1 MAKARKP
8 GIENKKLKR
17 KQALFLKHEPTSDV
31 SFQESPSNHIFVA
44 NGGLQNGL
52 SRELLVHLLTPTD
65 SEKGLKELYLP
76 AGKDYAFATFESPKA
91 ASTAVSSLN
100 GICVQEHCTSAGSEE
115 LLQLLNPKLLSG
127 PPLHL
132 YLCFVD
138 KVPQMY
144 THPSVTEGDLPPG
157 LVLIEE
163 FVSEAEE
170 REFLDFFST
179 TANSGDAST
188 SCSKTP
194 TQEATCQERGEQLDP
209 GETAFQAPENFLKH
223 RYVKHYG
230 YEFLYA
236 TSNVDPD
243 CPLPG
248 GLPAICQPLLKRMS
262 ERRLVE
268 KEPDQLTV
276 NHYQPGAGM
285 CNPVNL
291 SLASCLQLQLITVY
305 SIYVRSQGCRCPHP
319 FFEQYS
325 G

>member
-8 GIENKKLKR
+8 GILNKKVRR

-31 SFQESPSNHIFVA
+31 SFQESPSCHVFVA

-91 ASTAVSSLN
+91 ASTAVTSLN
-100 GICVQEHCTSAGSEE
+100 GICVQEQCTSAGSEE
-115 LLQLLNPKLLSG
+115 MLQLLNPKLLSG

-132 YLCFVD
+132 YFCFVD
-138 KVPQMY
+138 RIPQAC
-144 THPSVTEGDLPPG
+144 THPSVLTEDGTSDLPPG

-170 REFLDFFST
+170 RELLDFFSAM
-179 TANSGDAST
+179 ANSSDAST

-194 TQEATCQERGEQLDP
+194 TQEATHQKRGEQLAP
-209 GETAFQAPENFLKH
+209 GETTFQAPENFLKH

-248 GLPAICQPLLKRMS
+248 GLPVICQPFLKRMK
-262 ERRLVE
+262 EGRLVE
-268 KEPDQLTV
+268 KELDQLTV

-285 CNPVNL
+285 YNDPVNS
-291 SLASCLQLQLITVY
+291 SLASCLQLQLITT
-305 SIYVRSQGCRCPHP
+305 
-319 FFEQYS
+319 F
-325 G
+325 